1 MTRSRQPWLAPV
13 LGATDQVRRETL
25 AILDRGSA
33 SSLWHQL
40 FSRFTWQCGVDNA
53 EQFADAVAQA
63 IACALLAA
71 RIGGDQWAD
80 QSVRSWISAGADPL
94 VRQVLIESSWTNDA
108 PGRTLRA
115 SAESQQ
121 AMSLINGDRGLT
133 QATGS
138 TGGSAELLYFF
149 EAFLQAYDKKTK
161 RRHGVFYTP
170 RSVVNFVI
178 TNAHQILQREFH
190 LPDGLIDTTNWS
202 QITNQFGLRKPP
214 NAVELDAPF
223 VRVLD
228 PAMGTGA
235 FLLEIFRIAHAA
247 FTPSYRDQN
256 RRPSELPAAWTEF
269 VNLQLLPRL
278 FGIELMLAPVV
289 LAHLLLARQL
299 KQTGYLFDQPQPSQ
313 LFLSDTLRKPAPLCG
328 RTANGTAPFTVVVG
342 NPPYSSISHNSPD
355 WMDRLLH
362 GLEPD
367 GLAAA
372 SYFDLESGPLRERK
386 HWLHDDY
393 VKFLRLAHWQI
404 ERAGAGLVGL
414 VTNHGFLDNATFRA
428 MRYHLLETFPRVS
441 VIDLHGNKRKG
452 EQAPDGGKD
461 EGVFPIGQ
469 GVAVTLLRRPP
480 EPVTTRRTEYA
491 EVWGSRAKKLAVLD
505 STSIEDLQ
513 SCAVSPGPPYY
524 LLVPKNDLAH
534 EQYDRALSLPD
545 TMPINCTAAVTA
557 RDAFVIAFTRDELID
572 RLREFCNPKIPDTSI
587 RRDYFRNTRSSR
599 YAAGDTRGWSL
610 ADARR
615 RLASTPNWDHAIR
628 SFQYRP
634 FDHRWICW
642 LPWMI
647 DWPRIEVM
655 RQMELAGNQ
664 AIIARRQAPVAQS
677 YDFFWASD
685 TLVVDGLIRS
695 DNRGSESVFPL
706 YIRGQSPTPTSLK
719 DKCASAAT
727 LPSANFANTFVA
739 HCGSALGLTWLPHG
753 RGDLARTFGPED
765 LFDYLVALFH
775 SREYRTRYRERLQ
788 LEFPRV
794 IAPPNLRLWHTLCQY
809 GRQLTDA
816 ILMRDVDRVPPL
828 RDTRNGQRV
837 EPGFPRY
844 DGASIWI
851 NSQYRLTDVPER
863 VWRFRV
869 GTYQVC
875 AKWWKDRRGRT
886 VSNQERAYFRH
897 VLQKIA
903 VIQSVQD
910 QIDAT
915 PIGD

>member
-1 MTRSRQPWLAPV
+1 M
-13 LGATDQVRRETL
+13 GATDQVRREIL

-40 FSRFTWQCGVDNA
+40 FSRFTRQCGVDNA

-71 RIGGDQWAD
+71 RIGGDKWAD

-121 AMSLINGDRGLT
+121 AMSLINGDRGVT
-133 QATGS
+133 QATDS

-170 RSVVNFVI
+170 RSVVKFVI

-202 QITNQFGLRKPP
+202 QVTNRFGLRKPP

-247 FTPSYRDQN
+247 FAPSYRDQN

-372 SYFDLESGPLRERK
+372 SYFDLASGPLRERK

-480 EPVTTRRTEYA
+480 EHVTTRLTEYA
-491 EVWGSRAKKLAVLD
+491 EVWGSREKKLAVLD
-505 STSIEDLQ
+505 SISIQDLQ
-513 SCAVSPGPPYY
+513 SCVVSPGPPYY

-534 EQYDRALSLPD
+534 EQYDRALPLPD
-545 TMPINCTAAVTA
+545 AMPINCTAAVTA

-572 RLREFCNPKIPDTSI
+572 RLREFCNPEIPDTLI

-655 RQMELAGNQ
+655 RQMEVAGNQ
-664 AIIARRQAPVAQS
+664 AIIARRQAPVGQS

-706 YIRGQSPTPTSLK
+706 YIRGQSPTSTSLK

-727 LPSANFANTFVA
+727 LPEHQF
-739 HCGSALGLTWLPHG
+739 
-753 RGDLARTFGPED
+753 
-765 LFDYLVALFH
+765 
-775 SREYRTRYRERLQ
+775 RERL
-788 LEFPRV
+788 
-794 IAPPNLRLWHTLCQY
+794 C
-809 GRQLTDA
+809 G
-816 ILMRDVDRVPPL
+816 PL
-828 RDTRNGQRV
+828 RQ
-837 EPGFPRY
+837 
-844 DGASIWI
+844 
-851 NSQYRLTDVPER
+851 
-863 VWRFRV
+863 RV
-869 GTYQVC
+869 GTHLAAARSWRFIAHIRARRSVSLSCRSVSFTPVPHALSRATPTRIPTRHGTSEPAIMAYALPVRQ
-875 AKWWKDRRGRT
+875 ATDRRHPHARRRSCAATPRYTQRPACGTRVSTLRRCIDMDQFAGPTDRCSRT
-886 VSNQERAYFRH
+886 RLAVPSGHISGVCKMVEGSSWPNRIESRGAYFRH